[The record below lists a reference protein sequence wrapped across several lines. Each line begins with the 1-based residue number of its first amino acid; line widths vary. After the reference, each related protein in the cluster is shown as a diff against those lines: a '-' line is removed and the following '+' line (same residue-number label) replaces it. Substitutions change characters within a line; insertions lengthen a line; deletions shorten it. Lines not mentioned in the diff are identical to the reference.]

1 MDAASREP
9 EVCGDDAT
17 PLGAGVV
24 VVTGAR
30 GSGKTTLVNR
40 LVSAFLHDAR
50 RAGNAGSSRATETE
64 TLTRA
69 TPRSSAAARTADER
83 VADEYADMCRTP
95 EGRRAFA
102 AVEAQRAGVL
112 PLAPT
117 TVNVVVR
124 RAPPDAP
131 HAARVTVTYR
141 DEPEIHA
148 LVAKARLAHGLTR
161 GPPPSPSS
169 APRRGGPPHDRPRH
183 HLDSDAEGDSAD
195 AAAASPR
202 PTLAPAEFARLAG
215 VLGCLPT
222 PRAVAHALSDRS
234 KPYLP
239 ARYRD
244 LLGSTREITVRAPR
258 PNAAA
263 RAVRAVVHRLTS
275 PTCARLGCVAG
286 DVIVELPLDLDVV
299 IVDTPGAPSD
309 DPDPDR
315 DPDRD
320 PDPDR
325 ASSSF
330 NEWSVPE
337 AKARLIAALASA
349 PMDILLGVFDGRPG
363 PSRALRAA
371 LIESRAFDAMIRRRD
386 GGSLA
391 LAWSLDGP
399 ILSSRRAFQTQ
410 RDVAAFADEQIKAIE
425 DGAERRRTGST
436 SRGGDPVP
444 RTTWCG
450 LLTRAIER
458 NAGEVAGAHANR
470 AVFTHFGSWRRD
482 ADADGDGGG
491 DGDGLGHPFERLAA
505 HVAERVEEAREIRR
519 RARDDSSRAAT
530 PDPEPAPEPEP
541 AEREPAKTARNVVA
555 EKVKGK
561 GKGKGK
567 GKERSSPVVA
577 VVSNAS
583 ERPDR
588 VSTGSKSTSKPRAVS
603 EGVSAGVPERKRRA
617 TAPPDAATERD
628 RDREPGPAAVE
639 ARDGSPPRETAS
651 IPRVRDADAPPA
663 TAFTDAY
670 AYVSPEKEPPPTIRR
685 PSVPPGRRARRVR
698 FADDVAR
705 EAPGIQAPGYQAPR
719 FQAPG
724 SAPGSAPG
732 LAPVSVPPRRRKPL
746 LDISRVR
753 GNGGTGASRA
763 REKPPPPREKIRL
776 TLPPAPEERERR

>member
-95 EGRRAFA
+95 EGRRGFA

-117 TVNVVVR
+117 TLNVVIR

-169 APRRGGPPHDRPRH
+169 APRRGGLPHDRPRH

-215 VLGCLPT
+215 ILGCAPT

-258 PNAAA
+258 PDAAA

-286 DVIVELPLDLDVV
+286 DVVVELPLDLDVV
-299 IVDTPGAPSD
+299 IVDTPGAPID

-325 ASSSF
+325 ASSF

-337 AKARLIAALASA
+337 AKARLVAALASA

-399 ILSSRRAFQTQ
+399 ILSSRRARAFQTQ
-410 RDVAAFADEQIKAIE
+410 RDVAAFADEQIKGIE
-425 DGAERRRTGST
+425 DGAERRRTGS
-436 SRGGDPVP
+436 RGGDP

-450 LLTRAIER
+450 LLTRAVER

-470 AVFTHFGSWRRD
+470 AIFTHFGAWR
-482 ADADGDGGG
+482 G

-505 HVAERVEEAREIRR
+505 HVVERVEEAREIRR

-541 AEREPAKTARNVVA
+541 AEREPARTARNVVD
-555 EKVKGK
+555 EKGKRMGK
-561 GKGKGK
+561 GKG
-567 GKERSSPVVA
+567 RSSPVVA

-583 ERPDR
+583 ERPNR
-588 VSTGSKSTSKPRAVS
+588 VPTESKPKPKSKSKPRAVS
-603 EGVSAGVPERKRRA
+603 EGVSAGVSERKRRA
-617 TAPPDAATERD
+617 TAPPDAAPERERD
-628 RDREPGPAAVE
+628 RDRHRGPAALE
-639 ARDGSPPRETAS
+639 ARDGSPPGETAS
-651 IPRVRDADAPPA
+651 IPHVRDADAPPA

-685 PSVPPGRRARRVR
+685 PSIPARRRARRVR
-698 FADDVAR
+698 FADDVAD
-705 EAPGIQAPGYQAPR
+705 EAPGDQAHGDQAPGDQAPGYQAPGYQAPGY
-719 FQAPG
+719 QAPG
-724 SAPGSAPG
+724 S
-732 LAPVSVPPRRRKPL
+732 APVSVPPRRRKPL

-753 GNGGTGASRA
+753 GNGGNGASRA
-763 REKPPPPREKIRL
+763 REKPPPREKIRL

>member
-50 RAGNAGSSRATETE
+50 RAGNAVSSRATETE

-69 TPRSSAAARTADER
+69 TPRSAAAARTADER

-102 AVEAQRAGVL
+102 AVEAQREGVL
-112 PLAPT
+112 PLTPT
-117 TVNVVVR
+117 TLNVVVR

-169 APRRGGPPHDRPRH
+169 PPRRSGNPHDRPRD

-195 AAAASPR
+195 ASAPSPR

-215 VLGCLPT
+215 VLGCDLT
-222 PRAVAHALSDRS
+222 PSAVARALSDRS

-244 LLGSTREITVRAPR
+244 LLGSTRVITVRAPGLD
-258 PNAAA
+258 AAA
-263 RAVRAVVHRLTS
+263 RAVRAVVHRLAS
-275 PTCARLGCVAG
+275 PTCARLGCIAG
-286 DVIVELPLDLDVV
+286 DVLVELPLDLDVV
-299 IVDTPGAPSD
+299 IVDTPGAPTD
-309 DPDPDR
+309 DRVPEGEFDD
-315 DPDRD
+315 DIN
-320 PDPDR
+320 R
-325 ASSSF
+325 ASSD
-330 NEWSVPE
+330 EWSVPE
-337 AKARLIAALASA
+337 AKARLVAALAYA

-399 ILSSRRAFQTQ
+399 ILSSRRAFHTQ
-410 RDVAAFADEQIKAIE
+410 RDVAAFADEQIEALRNANQS
-425 DGAERRRTGST
+425 AERDGVRVQNRR
-436 SRGGDPVP
+436 
-444 RTTWCG
+444 RTTWCD
-450 LLTRAIER
+450 LLTRAVER

-470 AVFTHFGSWRRD
+470 AIFTHFGAW
-482 ADADGDGGG
+482 GG

-505 HVAERVEEAREIRR
+505 HIVERVEEAREIRR
-519 RARDDSSRAAT
+519 RAGDGSSRAAT
-530 PDPEPAPEPEP
+530 PDPEPTP
-541 AEREPAKTARNVVA
+541 
-555 EKVKGK
+555 
-561 GKGKGK
+561 
-567 GKERSSPVVA
+567 
-577 VVSNAS
+577 AS
-583 ERPDR
+583 ERPKR
-588 VSTGSKSTSKPRAVS
+588 
-603 EGVSAGVPERKRRA
+603 EPETKRELATKILPEKKRRA
-617 TAPPDAATERD
+617 IAPPDAAAVSD
-628 RDREPGPAAVE
+628 GDGEPGSANLE
-639 ARDGSPPRETAS
+639 ARDASPPRETKS
-651 IPRVRDADAPPA
+651 VPRVRDAPPA

-670 AYVSPEKEPPPTIRR
+670 AFVSPEKEPPPTIRR
-685 PSVPPGRRARRVR
+685 PSVPPPARRHGRRVR
-698 FADDVAR
+698 FADDVADHGARNR
-705 EAPGIQAPGYQAPR
+705 EAGNRGPGYQVPGST
-719 FQAPG
+719 PG
-724 SAPGSAPG
+724 SAPDP
-732 LAPVSVPPRRRKPL
+732 VPPRRRKPL

-753 GNGGTGASRA
+753 GNVASRA
-763 REKPPPPREKIRL
+763 REKPPRREKIRL
-776 TLPPAPEERERR
+776 TLPPVPTPPGGRR